1 MGDTCIEQ
9 VELPPDGP
17 RRGEYTIASY
27 DCDTQLEDIKRLTVL
42 AEKSQGPMKFDTRV
56 LPWTHGC
63 DKSAK
68 TVQKVRHYVAQ
79 RDDDIVGW
87 LLAETRRRFG
97 RTYVYL
103 SEISVTQLEDKV
115 RNIGIGK
122 ALHELLL
129 KDAKNDKAHF
139 IYLYPLTEKA
149 GATYTNWGYHTLT
162 ELNYPPAQYP
172 GVKHMFFALCAK
184 TKSDK
189 KLIIPSKLLD
199 KLQGTSSVEIFTSGH
214 ALATELGD
222 NDLAVRIQS
231 RAGRDDTTLTPRLR
245 EALEN
250 IAVFGE
256 DDEEGGEGLTD
267 EEKLDMLRELFPAPR
282 AGRRRRARP
291 QTKKAAKKT
300 CYPGYE
306 VYNFRKN
313 SRGVFY
319 NCLPKKRKTR
329 RRST

>member
-1 MGDTCIEQ
+1 MGDACEVQ
-9 VELPPDGP
+9 VELPPDGAK
-17 RRGEYTIASY
+17 RGEYTIASY

-42 AEKSQGPMKFDTRV
+42 AEKSQGPMKFDPRV

-68 TVQKVRHYVAQ
+68 TVRKVRHYVAQ
-79 RDDDIVGW
+79 RGDDIVGW

-103 SEISVTQLEDKV
+103 SEISVTQVEDKV

-129 KDAKNDKAHF
+129 KDATKDKAHF

-149 GATYTNWGYHTLT
+149 GATYTNWGYHTLNG
-162 ELNYPPAQYP
+162 LNYPDAEYP
-172 GVKHMFFALCAK
+172 GVKHMFLALCAK

-189 KLIIPSKLLD
+189 KPIIPSKLLD
-199 KLQGTSSVEIFTSGH
+199 KLQGASYREIFTSGH
-214 ALATELGD
+214 ALATSLGD
-222 NDLAVRIQS
+222 KELADRIIS
-231 RAGRDDTTLTPRLR
+231 RKGEDDPMLTSRLR

-256 DDEEGGEGLTD
+256 ADEEGGEGLTD
-267 EEKLDMLRELFPAPR
+267 EEKLDMLRELFPAPT
-282 AGRRRRARP
+282 AGRRRTRR
-291 QTKKAAKKT
+291 
-300 CYPGYE
+300 
-306 VYNFRKN
+306 
-313 SRGVFY
+313 
-319 NCLPKKRKTR
+319 RKTR
-329 RRST
+329 RRLTHKRKHKRV

>member
-1 MGDTCIEQ
+1 MGDACADP
-9 VELPPDGP
+9 VVLPPDGP
-17 RRGEYTIASY
+17 KRGEYTIASY
-27 DCDTQLEDIKRLTVL
+27 DCDTHLEDIKQLTGL
-42 AEKSQGPMKFDTRV
+42 AEKSQGPMKFDPRV

-63 DKSAK
+63 EKSAK
-68 TVQKVRHYVAQ
+68 TVRKVRHYVAQ
-79 RDDDIVGW
+79 RGNDIVGW

-103 SEISVTQLEDKV
+103 SEISVTQVEDKV

-129 KDAKNDKAHF
+129 KDATTDKAHF

-149 GATYTNWGYHTLT
+149 GATYTNWGYHTLK
-162 ELNYPPAQYP
+162 ELNYQYP
-172 GVKHMFFALCAK
+172 GVKHMFLALCAK

-189 KLIIPSKLLD
+189 KPIIPSKLLD
-199 KLQGTSSVEIFTSGH
+199 KLQGASSVEIFTSGH
-214 ALATELGD
+214 ALATSLGD
-222 NDLAVRIQS
+222 KDLAARIMS
-231 RAGRDDTTLTPRLR
+231 RKGKDDTTLTPRLR

-256 DDEEGGEGLTD
+256 AEDGEEGLTD
-267 EEKLDMLRELFPAPR
+267 EEKLDMLRELFPAPK
-282 AGRRRRARP
+282 AGRLRKTRVT
-291 QTKKAAKKT
+291 TKKAAKKT

-329 RRST
+329 RRHK